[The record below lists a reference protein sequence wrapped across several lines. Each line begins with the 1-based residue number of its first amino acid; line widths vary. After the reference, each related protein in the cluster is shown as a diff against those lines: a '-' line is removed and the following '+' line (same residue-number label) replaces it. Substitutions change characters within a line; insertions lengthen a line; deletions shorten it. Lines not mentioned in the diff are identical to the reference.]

1 MATLMTP
8 NVWSQ
13 VQEQRCGSIR
23 STSRMDEWQDLIKC
37 RCMDEE
43 KNIPYS
49 DDLIC
54 MWSLCTNRIAEPNA
68 GFKSERVMRFLRC
81 GTKDAKAWKQTCF
94 GWLTEEWFL
103 AVLFISTINTPSNR
117 SFCLSLGSG
126 QPAAVCWVLCRG
138 QAGHVRLT
146 IC

>member
-1 MATLMTP
+1 MLMAP

-13 VQEQRCGSIR
+13 VQKQRWGSIR
-23 STSRMDEWQDLIKC
+23 SASSMDEWQDLIKC
-37 RCMDEE
+37 MDKE

-81 GTKDAKAWKQTCF
+81 GTKDAKASKQTCF
-94 GWLTEEWFL
+94 GWLNEEWFL
-103 AVLFISTINTPSNR
+103 AVLFISKINTPSNR
-117 SFCLSLGSG
+117 SFCLSLSSG
-126 QPAAVCWVLCRG
+126 QPGAVCWVLYRG
-138 QAGHVRLT
+138 QAGYVRLT